1 MKIRNGFVSNSSS
14 SSFIVM
20 WKKEPKSAQEIKDI
34 LFPNKET
41 HFFYDYSAPTIEL
54 AQTIFNETK
63 RVTDAEIKEYI
74 RNQYSYYCWNNND
87 NGTWYSKGY
96 KADDNLCKRYEIEYK
111 EATEEEKV
119 LKELEKEYS
128 IKERDRIL
136 RKRKLERVLDESTF
150 DEYEKN
156 YLELLDR
163 LEKVQDILWRDNG
176 VMKELI
182 EDSYNKFMND
192 FKDNFI
198 SYYEFSDNDGQS
210 ILEHGDVFDNVE
222 YLITSNH

>member
-1 MKIRNGFVSNSSS
+1 
-14 SSFIVM
+14 M